1 MKNNAEKN
9 KIQGGL
15 TNSGLRDLKEEIED
29 MSNKEKKIDN
39 PNEIVNIV
47 GKILEFNRQQQGS
60 GLKH

>member
-1 MKNNAEKN
+1 MKDNAEKN